1 MSGPV
6 LCVFHGLS
14 ISSSQRPHKVS
25 HIIIPILQMKIL
37 SLRMNNLSK
46 VTELSIYRLG
56 YETQTNVTPQLKLGL
71 RFSNPAPSTYPN
83 SPRPLATAKILQRIR
98 TRSLPLSSLPFS
110 SPRIHSQL
118 LLIFHIKQANKNRE
132 LRVGAS

>member
-1 MSGPV
+1 M

-14 ISSSQRPHKVS
+14 ISPPQRPHKVS

-37 SLRMNNLSK
+37 KSLRMNTLSN

-56 YETQTNVTPQLKLGL
+56 YETQTNVTPQPKLGL
-71 RFSNPAPSTYPN
+71 HPSNPAPCTYPN
-83 SPRPLATAKILQRIR
+83 PPTPLTTAKILQRIR
-98 TRSLPLSSLPFS
+98 TRSLPLPSLPFS

-118 LLIFHIKQANKNRE
+118 LLIFHIKQTKTEN
-132 LRVGAS
+132 